1 MEVFNKP
8 FIKYFWGAYYMPGIV
23 VGLRDTKVSKT
34 NVILLSKIWSLII
47 ISSIF
52 QGSRLKYPQQILN

>member
-8 FIKYFWGAYYMPGIV
+8 FIKYFWGAYDIPGIV
-23 VGLRDTKVSKT
+23 VGLRDTKVSKN
-34 NVILLSKIWSLII
+34 NVILLSEIWS

-52 QGSRLKYPQQILN
+52 QGSRLKYPQ

>member
-34 NVILLSKIWSLII
+34 NVIFFKNLESDNYFFY
-47 ISSIF
+47 ISGI
-52 QGSRLKYPQQILN
+52 

>member
-8 FIKYFWGAYYMPGIV
+8 FIKYFGGAYYMPGIV

-34 NVILLSKIWSLII
+34 GKKIKI
-47 ISSIF
+47 
-52 QGSRLKYPQQILN
+52 KK